1 LEGLLY
7 LHKKHQIHRDLKP
20 GNVLINLE
28 GSVKLTDFG
37 ISKTLENSTQFCNS
51 FVGTKNYMSPE
62 RILGNDYSYS
72 SDVWSLGLIVYEL
85 ATGQFPYVF
94 SKYYI
99 EHVDCILNQPDPI
112 LPNEGIF
119 SNELHD
125 FITKCLRKDPKE
137 RDSVHDLLQH
147 AWIIRD
153 IQQDDEYSV
162 KIWLKELIEKMD
174 VDI

>member
-1 LEGLLY
+1 
-7 LHKKHQIHRDLKP
+7 
-20 GNVLINLE
+20 LINTE

-62 RILGNDYSYS
+62 RILGSDYSYS

-85 ATGQFPYVF
+85 ATGQFPYKF

-99 EHVDCILNQPDPI
+99 EHVDYILNQPDPT
-112 LPNEGIF
+112 LPVDGAF
-119 SNELHD
+119 SDEIRD

-137 RDSVHDLLQH
+137 RDSVFDLLKH
-147 AWIIRD
+147 PWIKAVN
-153 IQQDDEYSV
+153 QDNDV
-162 KIWLKELIEKMD
+162 LNLQAWLKDIYAKMD
-174 VDI
+174 VDN

>member
-1 LEGLLY
+1 M
-7 LHKKHQIHRDLKP
+7 
-20 GNVLINLE
+20 LINTE

-85 ATGQFPYVF
+85 ATGQFPYLF

-99 EHVDCILNQPDPI
+99 EHVDYILNQPDPT
-112 LPNEGIF
+112 LPSDGVF
-119 SNELHD
+119 SNELQD

-137 RDSVHDLLQH
+137 RDSVCDLLKH
-147 AWIIRD
+147 SWIMNHCD
-153 IQQDDEYSV
+153 NNDYSV
-162 KIWLKELIEKMD
+162 SIWLKELYEKMD
-174 VDI
+174 VDN